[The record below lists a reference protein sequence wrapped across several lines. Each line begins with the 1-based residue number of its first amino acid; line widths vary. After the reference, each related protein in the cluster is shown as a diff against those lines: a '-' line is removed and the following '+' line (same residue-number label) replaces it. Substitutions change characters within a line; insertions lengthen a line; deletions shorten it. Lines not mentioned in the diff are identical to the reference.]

1 MLSHPELLD
10 RVFEPAEGTFSP
22 ELARQILKVHFPASD
37 HARYEELSA
46 KAQEGDLS
54 AEEQSVLD
62 DYLNLNDFIIVLKAK
77 AQASLKHHDSAA

>member
-10 RVFEPAEGTFSP
+10 RVFEPSAGTFSP
-22 ELARQILKVHFPASD
+22 ELARQVLKVHFPASD

-54 AEEQSVLD
+54 SDEQSELD
-62 DYLNLNDFIIVLKAK
+62 DYLNLNDFLAILKAK